1 MKKLI
6 FIVLAL
12 AMYVATSELN
22 AKRKAEE
29 FCESV
34 ELGESTEGLME
45 AGIEA
50 GASPNESAI
59 ISDENEGQYIF
70 IGFTGFMPGSS
81 FSCRITDGGGFS
93 VDKKIYSRSLKFSSK
108 GE

>member
-1 MKKLI
+1 MKKLFFVI
-6 FIVLAL
+6 LAL

-29 FCESV
+29 FCDSI

-50 GASPNESAI
+50 GASRNESAI
-59 ISDENEGQYIF
+59 ISDQNEGRYIY

-81 FSCRITDGGGFS
+81 FSCRITDGGGVS
-93 VDKKIYSRSLKFSSK
+93 IDKKIYSRSLNIFSK
-108 GE
+108 GD